1 MSVESNL
8 GDEPLRPRDKCL
20 LTVLDDGT
28 GVILNLET
36 KYYFTLNQTGV
47 ALWQALE
54 AGAGTAREI
63 AQALSRTFEVDE
75 AQALKDVEDVLREL
89 VAENLVERAT

>member
-1 MSVESNL
+1 MSVDANQS
-8 GDEPLRPRDKCL
+8 EPELRPHPKCL

-36 KYYFTLNQTGV
+36 KYYFTLNTTGV

-54 AGAGTAREI
+54 NGAGTAREI
-63 AQALSRTFEVDE
+63 AQALARTFEVDE
-75 AQALKDVEDVLREL
+75 AKALEDVEDVLREL
-89 VAENLVERAT
+89 VAEHLVERAT

>member
-1 MSVESNL
+1 MSDDATRS
-8 GDEPLRPRDKCL
+8 EPALRPHPKCL

-36 KYYFTLNQTGV
+36 KYYFTLNETGV

-54 AGAGTAREI
+54 AGAGTAQAIAEELVRRFEVDG
-63 AQALSRTFEVDE
+63 AQALADVREVL
-75 AQALKDVEDVLREL
+75 AEL
-89 VAENLVERAT
+89 VAEKLVEPAT